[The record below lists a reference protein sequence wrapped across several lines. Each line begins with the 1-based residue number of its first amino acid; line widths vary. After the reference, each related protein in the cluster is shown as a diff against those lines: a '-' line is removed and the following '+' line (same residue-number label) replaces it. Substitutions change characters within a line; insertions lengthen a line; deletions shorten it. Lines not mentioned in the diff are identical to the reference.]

1 MSPHIRLQLAALP
14 YKQLSDAA
22 TLGLGNSRALTYPQH
37 PVLNSPFHIR
47 NVTVGSD
54 RQELS
59 MNTIH
64 RASGKPS
71 AFTLIELLVVIAII
85 AILAG
90 MLLPALSKSKE
101 QATGARCQSNQK
113 QLGLAFFMYADD
125 NQDKVVG
132 MSTYRQGRDFWTGP
146 KTVRGFEGSRQA
158 RALEETKEGLRQ
170 GKLFPYAPA
179 EGAWHCPGDRR
190 WKLPVGN
197 GFAYDSYGGA
207 GGLDGEDTSNSIR
220 KYSQITVPTRNYVF
234 VEEADNRGW
243 NLGSWLVNPTPTQFT
258 WVDAVAIWHN
268 RKSTLSFADGHA
280 ITHRWQGEAMLK
292 ASDVKPGVSKFGA
305 TARSA
310 EDKQDIWYMKW
321 GYTHKNQNSPQFQK
335 LWEGVPFR
343 GS

>member
-1 MSPHIRLQLAALP
+1 MT
-14 YKQLSDAA
+14 LSNRPA
-22 TLGLGNSRALTYPQH
+22 
-37 PVLNSPFHIR
+37 
-47 NVTVGSD
+47 
-54 RQELS
+54 
-59 MNTIH
+59 NT
-64 RASGKPS
+64 RPG
-71 AFTLIELLVVIAII
+71 FTLIELLVVIAII
-85 AILAG
+85 AILASL
-90 MLLPALSKSKE
+90 LLPSLAKAKE

-113 QLGLAFFMYADD
+113 QLGLAFYMYADD
-125 NQDKVVG
+125 NNDGIVG

-146 KTVRGFEGSRQA
+146 KSIRGFTGSAQA
-158 RALEETKEGLRQ
+158 RALEETREGLRQ
-170 GKLFPYAPA
+170 GKLYPYADAP
-179 EGAWHCPGDRR
+179 EVWHCPGDRR

-207 GGLDGEDTSNSIR
+207 GGLDGEDSGNSIV
-220 KYSQITVPTRNYVF
+220 KYSQIAFPTRNYVF

-280 ITHRWQGEAMLK
+280 VTHRWRGEAMLT

-305 TARSA
+305 TARSP

-335 LWEGVPFR
+335 LWEGIPFR
-343 GS
+343 GQ